1 MFKIRCL
8 QFILCVVLT
17 GVFVSGSSAEP
28 VDEAPLK
35 MSIKENHS
43 DTLRKFTKSS
53 EQISE
58 TSYET
63 LPALPVDASL
73 EKKLKTISA
82 SSPEVKNEQDCLAQA
97 NELDR
102 RRTVVQER
110 GGLWHIFESVK
121 EIKEYTNYGM
131 QLDSQM
137 NRLVL
142 SLKHLCRA
150 TKGMPLNGWGRKKV
164 EHLQKWGKEKMREKY
179 LALGDAEG
187 DIEIWIKYAEIAIES
202 KKRNIPFSQVR
213 ESISR
218 SENMVTMYEE
228 LSLRKVN
235 EGNKKS
241 FYLEAST
248 LLNTVKDSFK
258 SDPNIALAIEDENLL
273 SHTDLEADSA

>member
-110 GGLWHIFESVK
+110 GGVWHIFESVK

-179 LALGDAEG
+179 LSYGDAEG

-218 SENMVTMYEE
+218 SENMFTLYEE

-273 SHTDLEADSA
+273 PHRDLEADSA

>member
-28 VDEAPLK
+28 VDEAPLQ

-73 EKKLKTISA
+73 GKKLKTISA

-110 GGLWHIFESVK
+110 GGVWHIFESVK

-179 LALGDAEG
+179 LSYGDAEG

-218 SENMVTMYEE
+218 SENMVTLYEE

-273 SHTDLEADSA
+273 PHRDLEADSA

>member
-8 QFILCVVLT
+8 QFTLCVVLT

-28 VDEAPLK
+28 VDEPPLQ
-35 MSIKENHS
+35 MSIKENHYG
-43 DTLRKFTKSS
+43 TLRKMTKSS
-53 EQISE
+53 AQISE
-58 TSYET
+58 TSNET
-63 LPALPVDASL
+63 LPALPIDASL
-73 EKKLKTISA
+73 EKKLKTVSA

-97 NELDR
+97 NELDK

-131 QLDSQM
+131 QLDSQV

-150 TKGMPLNGWGRKKV
+150 TKGMRLNGWGREKV
-164 EHLQKWGKEKMREKY
+164 EELQKLGKEKIREKY
-179 LALGDAEG
+179 LALGNAEG
-187 DIEIWIKYAEIAIES
+187 DIEIWIKYAETAIES

-228 LSLRKVN
+228 LSLRKIN
-235 EGNKKS
+235 EDSKKS

-248 LLNTVKDSFK
+248 LLSAIKDSFK
-258 SDPNIALAIEDENLL
+258 SDPNIALAIEEENLL
-273 SHTDLEADSA
+273 HHADLEADSA

>member
-1 MFKIRCL
+1 M
-8 QFILCVVLT
+8 LT

-28 VDEAPLK
+28 VDEAPLQ
-35 MSIKENHS
+35 MSIKENHF
-43 DTLRKFTKSS
+43 DTLRKMTKSS
-53 EQISE
+53 AQISE

-63 LPALPVDASL
+63 LPALPIDTSL
-73 EKKLKTISA
+73 EKKLKTISS

-97 NELDR
+97 NELDK

-110 GGLWHIFESVK
+110 GGLWHLFESVK

-137 NRLVL
+137 NRLIL

-150 TKGMPLNGWGRKKV
+150 TKGMPLNGWGREKV
-164 EHLQKWGKEKMREKY
+164 EELQKWGKEKMREKY
-179 LALGDAEG
+179 LALGNAEG
-187 DIEIWIKYAEIAIES
+187 DIEIWVKYAENAIES

-228 LSLRKVN
+228 LSLRKIN

-248 LLNTVKDSFK
+248 LLSAIKDSFK
-258 SDPNIALAIEDENLL
+258 SDPNIALAIEEEILL

>member
-8 QFILCVVLT
+8 QFFLCVVLT
-17 GVFVSGSSAEP
+17 GVFVSGSSAES
-28 VDEAPLK
+28 VDEAPLQ
-35 MSIKENHS
+35 MSIKENHYG
-43 DTLRKFTKSS
+43 TLEKMTKSS
-53 EQISE
+53 AQISE

-73 EKKLKTISA
+73 KKKLKTIST

-97 NELDR
+97 NELDK
-102 RRTVVQER
+102 RRTAVQER

-150 TKGMPLNGWGRKKV
+150 TKGMQLNGWGREKV
-164 EHLQKWGKEKMREKY
+164 EELQKLGKEKMRQKY
-179 LALGDAEG
+179 LAFGDAEG
-187 DIEIWIKYAEIAIES
+187 DIEIWVKYAEVAIES
-202 KKRNIPFSQVR
+202 KKRNIPFSKVR

-228 LSLRKVN
+228 LSLRKIN
-235 EGNKKS
+235 EDNKQS

-248 LLNTVKDSFK
+248 LLSAIKDSFK
-258 SDPNIALAIEDENLL
+258 SDPNIALAIEEENLL